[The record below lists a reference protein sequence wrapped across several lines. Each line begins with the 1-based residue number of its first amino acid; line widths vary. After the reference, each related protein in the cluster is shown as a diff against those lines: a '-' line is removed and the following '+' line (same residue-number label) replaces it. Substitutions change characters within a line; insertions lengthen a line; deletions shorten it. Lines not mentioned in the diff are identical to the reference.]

1 MLNFVPSITAQMEP
15 SSRKKTAPKGDGQT
29 IDTNIAPTPLI
40 HRLIPCSVAIV
51 TFLVLLP
58 VLQNGFVNWDDG
70 AFLVDNPNARGL
82 DWPRL
87 RWMFTTCYL
96 GSCMPLNYVTYGL
109 DYILW
114 GMNPLGYHLSSLLI
128 HSVNAVV
135 FYFLSLRLL
144 RLAVPSSLPQL
155 PYRLVAAVATLLF
168 SLHPLRVEAVAWVLG
183 REIAIAGFFFFLT
196 LICYLKAAEKE
207 SIGQSRWGWMSAAW
221 IFYALSLL
229 GKEAALTL
237 PLALFVLDFYPLK
250 RFPGAWREWSGT
262 KARRVWCEKVPFL
275 LIALAAAIKAVLA
288 KGQSG
293 TIYAWENYGLLPR
306 LAQVLYSFA
315 FYLWKTLAPIELSP
329 LYPLRPF
336 AGRWSLLF
344 LATGGIFLLLTV
356 GLFILRRRW
365 PVGLAAWVFYAILL
379 LPVSGIVAFGPYVA
393 ADRFSYIPCALWAV
407 VPGTG
412 LLWAWKL
419 KMSARISTRVLAGAH
434 FLTAGIVVGLAA
446 LTWHQSQIWKDSE
459 RLWRH
464 ALSIDDGSSFAHN
477 NLGLVLAD
485 HGALPEAVKEFRR
498 AVQIDPVFV
507 EAHTNLGNFLAQ
519 TGSREEAV
527 AHLRQALQIDPM
539 FANAHNTLGN
549 ILVDSGGLEEALQE
563 FRKAIEINPDA
574 AIFHYNLAR
583 ALAKKGDAQGAISQ
597 YRQAL
602 RIDPQDFEIRNNL
615 GLLLLR
621 QGHQDEATEQFR
633 EAIQLNPRYAKA
645 YFNLGKI
652 YLEQARLDEAAENFE
667 RALRLEPEVAE
678 IHENL
683 GRVLVLQGRK
693 EQATAHF
700 AEALRILRSQR
711 PSS

>member
-1 MLNFVPSITAQMEP
+1 MEP
-15 SSRKKTAPKGDGQT
+15 SFPKKTASKGDGQT
-29 IDTNIAPTPLI
+29 IDTNIPPTPLV
-40 HRLIPCSVAIV
+40 HRLIPGSVALV
-51 TFLVLLP
+51 TFLVFLP

-70 AFLVDNPNARGL
+70 AFLLNNPNARGL
-82 DWPRL
+82 GWQQL

-114 GMNPLGYHLSSLLI
+114 GMNPFGYHLSSLLI
-128 HSVNAVV
+128 HSANAVV

-144 RLAVPSSLPQL
+144 RLAVPSSSLQL
-155 PYRLVAAVATLLF
+155 PYRLAAGVAALLF

-183 REIAIAGFFFFLT
+183 REIAIAGVFFFLT

-237 PLALFVLDFYPLK
+237 PFALVVLDVYPLK
-250 RFPGAWREWSGT
+250 RFPGVWKEWLGT
-262 KARRVWCEKVPFL
+262 KVRWIWWEKIPFL

-293 TIYAWENYGLLPR
+293 TTYSWENYGLLPR
-306 LAQVLYSFA
+306 LAQVLYGLA
-315 FYLWKTLAPIELSP
+315 FYPWKTLAPIELSP
-329 LYPLRPF
+329 LYPI
-336 AGRWSLLF
+336 AGRWSSSLLTAGVSV
-344 LATGGIFLLLTV
+344 LSLTV

-365 PVGLAAWVFYAILL
+365 PAGLAAWVFYVILL
-379 LPVSGIVAFGPYVA
+379 VPVSGIVAFGPYAA

-407 VPGTG
+407 LPGAG

-419 KMSARISTRVLAGAH
+419 KMSARISTRALAGAH
-434 FLTAGIVVGLAA
+434 FLTAGIVVALAA

-464 ALSIDDGSSFAHN
+464 ALSIEERSSLAHN
-477 NLGLVLAD
+477 NLGLVLAER
-485 HGALPEAVKEFRR
+485 GALREAVNEFRR
-498 AVQIDPVFV
+498 VVQIDPLSV
-507 EAHTNLGNFLAQ
+507 EGRTNLGNFLAQ
-519 TGSREEAV
+519 MGSREEAV
-527 AHLRQALQIDPM
+527 VHLRQALQIDPM

-583 ALAKKGDAQGAISQ
+583 TLAKKGDVQGAISH
-597 YRQAL
+597 YHRAL
-602 RIDPQDFEIRNNL
+602 EIDPEDYDVRNNL
-615 GLLLLR
+615 GLLLLS
-621 QGHQDEATEQFR
+621 QGKVDEAIEQFR
-633 EAIQLNPRYAKA
+633 HAIRVNPDYAKA

-652 YLEQARLDEAAENFE
+652 YDEQARLDEAVENFE
-667 RALRLEPEVAE
+667 KALKLEPAVAE

-683 GRVLVLQGRK
+683 GRVLAKQGK
-693 EQATAHF
+693 NEQAAAHL
-700 AEALRILRSQR
+700 AEALRIVRSHR

>member
-1 MLNFVPSITAQMEP
+1 MKP
-15 SSRKKTAPKGDGQT
+15 SSPKETAPKWDGQT
-29 IDTNIAPTPLI
+29 INTDILPTPLI
-40 HRLIPCSVAIV
+40 RALIPGSVAIV
-51 TFLVLLP
+51 TFLVFVP

-70 AFLVDNPNARGL
+70 AFLVNNPNARGL
-82 DWPRL
+82 DWQRL

-114 GMNPLGYHLSSLLI
+114 GMNPWGYHLSSLLI

-144 RLAVPSSLPQL
+144 RLAVPSSSAQL
-155 PYRLVAAVATLLF
+155 PYRLAAAVAALLF

-207 SIGQSRWGWMSAAW
+207 SIGQSRWSWMSAAW

-237 PLALFVLDFYPLK
+237 PFALFVLDVYPLK
-250 RFPGAWREWSGT
+250 RFPGVWKEWLGT
-262 KARRVWCEKVPFL
+262 KARRIWWEKIPFL

-293 TIYAWENYGLLPR
+293 TIYSWENYGLLPR
-306 LAQVLYSFA
+306 LAQVLYGLA
-315 FYLWKTLAPIELSP
+315 FYPWKTLAPIELSP
-329 LYPLRPF
+329 LYPI
-336 AGRWSLLF
+336 AGRWSSSLLTAGVSV
-344 LATGGIFLLLTV
+344 LSLTV
-356 GLFILRRRW
+356 GLFILSRRW
-365 PVGLAAWVFYAILL
+365 PSGLAAWVFYVILL
-379 LPVSGIVAFGPYVA
+379 LPVSGIVPFGPYVA
-393 ADRFSYIPCALWAV
+393 ADRFSYVPCALWAML
-407 VPGTG
+407 PGAG

-419 KMSARISTRVLAGAH
+419 KMSGNISAATFACAE
-434 FLTAGIVVGLAA
+434 FLTVGIVIVLGA

-464 ALSIDDGSSFAHN
+464 ALSIEEGSSPAHN

-485 HGALPEAVKEFRR
+485 RGALREAVNEFRR
-498 AVQIDPVFV
+498 VLQIDPLSVDGR
-507 EAHTNLGNFLAQ
+507 TNLANFLAQ
-519 TGSREEAV
+519 MGSREEAV
-527 AHLRQALQIDPM
+527 TYLRQALQIDPM
-539 FANAHNTLGN
+539 SANAHNTLGN

-563 FRKAIEINPDA
+563 FRKAIDINPDA

-583 ALAKKGDAQGAISQ
+583 TLAKKGDVQGAISQ
-597 YRQAL
+597 YHRAL
-602 RIDPQDFEIRNNL
+602 EIDPEDYDIRNNL
-615 GLLLLR
+615 GLLLFS
-621 QGHQDEATEQFR
+621 QGRVNEAMEQFR
-633 EAIQLNPRYAKA
+633 EAIRLNPKYAKA

-652 YLEQARLDEAAENFE
+652 YIEQGRLDEAAENFE
-667 RALRLEPEVAE
+667 KALKLEPEVAE

-683 GRVLVLQGRK
+683 GRVLALQGK
-693 EQATAHF
+693 KDQAAAHL
-700 AEALRILRSQR
+700 AEALRILKSQR
-711 PSS
+711 PAS

>member
-1 MLNFVPSITAQMEP
+1 
-15 SSRKKTAPKGDGQT
+15 
-29 IDTNIAPTPLI
+29 
-40 HRLIPCSVAIV
+40 
-51 TFLVLLP
+51 
-58 VLQNGFVNWDDG
+58 
-70 AFLVDNPNARGL
+70 
-82 DWPRL
+82 
-87 RWMFTTCYL
+87 
-96 GSCMPLNYVTYGL
+96 
-109 DYILW
+109 
-114 GMNPLGYHLSSLLI
+114 
-128 HSVNAVV
+128 
-135 FYFLSLRLL
+135 
-144 RLAVPSSLPQL
+144 
-155 PYRLVAAVATLLF
+155 
-168 SLHPLRVEAVAWVLG
+168 VAWVLG

-262 KARRVWCEKVPFL
+262 KARRVWCEKIPFL

-336 AGRWSLLF
+336 AGPWSLLF
-344 LATGGIFLLLTV
+344 LATSGIFLLVTV

-365 PVGLAAWVFYAILL
+365 PAGLAAWVFYAILL

-419 KMSARISTRVLAGAH
+419 KMSNRISARTLAVAQ
-434 FLTAGIVVGLAA
+434 FFTAGVLVALGA
-446 LTWHQSQIWKDSE
+446 LTWQQSHIWKDSE

-477 NLGLVLAD
+477 NLGLALAD
-485 HGALPEAVKEFRR
+485 RGALREAVNEFRR

-549 ILVDSGGLEEALQE
+549 ILVDSGGLEEALQQ
-563 FRKAIEINPDA
+563 FHTAIKINPDA

-583 ALAKKGDAQGAISQ
+583 TLAKKGDVQGAISH
-597 YRQAL
+597 YHRAL
-602 RIDPQDFEIRNNL
+602 EIDPEDYDVRNNL
-615 GLLLLR
+615 GLLLLS
-621 QGHQDEATEQFR
+621 QGKVDEAIEQFR
-633 EAIQLNPRYAKA
+633 HAIRVNPDYAKA

-652 YLEQARLDEAAENFE
+652 YDEQARLDEAVENFE
-667 RALRLEPEVAE
+667 KALKLEPAVAE

-683 GRVLVLQGRK
+683 GRVLAKQGK
-693 EQATAHF
+693 NEQAAAHL
-700 AEALRILRSQR
+700 AEALRIVRSQR
-711 PSS
+711 PQS

>member
-1 MLNFVPSITAQMEP
+1 MQPSLKKNPA
-15 SSRKKTAPKGDGQT
+15 RKRDRPLVE
-29 IDTNIAPTPLI
+29 TNEQRA
-40 HRLIPCSVAIV
+40 RLIRALVPALIALV
-51 TFLVLLP
+51 TFLAFVP
-58 VLQNGFVNWDDG
+58 VLQNGFVNWDDE
-70 AFLVDNPNARGL
+70 AFLVNNLNARGL
-82 DWPRL
+82 DWQRL

-114 GMNPLGYHLSSLLI
+114 GMDPFGYHLTSLLI

-144 RLAVPSSLPQL
+144 RLAVPPPSPPQHA
-155 PYRLVAAVATLLF
+155 YRLAAAISALLF

-196 LICYLKAAEKE
+196 LICYLKAVEKE
-207 SIGQSRWGWMSAAW
+207 SIGQSRWGWMGAAW

-237 PLALFVLDFYPLK
+237 PFAFFVLDFYPLK
-250 RFPGAWREWSGT
+250 RLPGVWREWSGT
-262 KARRVWCEKVPFL
+262 KARQIWWEKLPFL
-275 LIALAAAIKAVLA
+275 LIALAAAIKALLA

-315 FYLWKTLAPIELSP
+315 FYLWKTLAPIGLSP

-336 AGRWSLLF
+336 AGPWSWLF
-344 LATGGIFLLLTV
+344 LATGGIFLSLTV

-365 PVGLAAWVFYAILL
+365 PAGLAAWAFYMLLL
-379 LPVSGIVAFGPYVA
+379 LPVSGIVAFGPYAA

-407 VPGTG
+407 LPGMG
-412 LLWAWKL
+412 LVYAWKL
-419 KMSARISTRVLAGAH
+419 KISRRMSERTLAGAQV
-434 FLTAGIVVGLAA
+434 LAAATVVALAA
-446 LTWHQSQIWKDSE
+446 LTWHQSQVWKDSE

-464 ALSIDDGSSFAHN
+464 ALSIEERSSFAHN

-485 HGALPEAVKEFRR
+485 RGALPQAVNEFRR
-498 AVQIDPVFV
+498 AVQIDPAFL

-519 TGSREEAV
+519 IGSREEAL
-527 AHLRQALQIDPM
+527 AHLHQALQIDPM
-539 FANAHNTLGN
+539 SANARNTLGN
-549 ILVDSGGLEEALQE
+549 ILIDSGELEQALDQ
-563 FRKAIEINPDA
+563 FYTAIEINPDA

-583 ALAKKGDAQGAISQ
+583 ALAKKGDVQGAISQ
-597 YRQAL
+597 YRHAL
-602 RIDPQDFEIRNNL
+602 ELDPEDDDVRNNL
-615 GLLLLR
+615 GLLLLT
-621 QGHQDEATEQFR
+621 QGNLEEAIEQFR
-633 EAIQLNPRYAKA
+633 AAIRVNPKYAKA
-645 YFNLGKI
+645 YFNLGKVNA
-652 YLEQARLDEAAENFE
+652 EQGSLDEAVANFR
-667 RALRLEPEVAE
+667 RALQFQPEVAE

-683 GRVLVLQGRK
+683 ADALALQGK
-693 EQATAHF
+693 KDEAAAHY

-711 PSS
+711 PRS

>member
-1 MLNFVPSITAQMEP
+1 MKPNA
-15 SSRKKTAPKGDGQT
+15 KKTPAPER
-29 IDTNIAPTPLI
+29 DTQMIETTTPRAWLI
-40 HRLIPCSVAIV
+40 RGLIPGSVALV
-51 TFLVLLP
+51 TFLVFLP

-70 AFLVDNPNARGL
+70 AFLLNNRNARGL
-82 DWPRL
+82 GWQQL

-96 GSCMPLNYVTYGL
+96 GSCMPLNYMTYGL
-109 DYILW
+109 DYIVW
-114 GMNPLGYHLSSLLI
+114 GMNPFGYHLSSLLI
-128 HSVNAVV
+128 HSANAVV

-144 RLAVPSSLPQL
+144 RLAVAPSLPQL
-155 PYRLVAAVATLLF
+155 PYRLAAGVAALLF

-262 KARRVWCEKVPFL
+262 KARRVWWEKVPFL

-293 TIYAWENYGLLPR
+293 TIYTWENYGLLPR

-315 FYLWKTLAPIELSP
+315 FYLWKTLTPIELSP
-329 LYPLRPF
+329 LYALRPF
-336 AGRWSLLF
+336 AGPWSLSF
-344 LATGGIFLLLTV
+344 LATGVVVLSLTV
-356 GLFILRRRW
+356 GLFIFRRRW
-365 PVGLAAWVFYAILL
+365 TAGLAAWVFYAILL

-412 LLWAWKL
+412 LLWVWKL
-419 KMSARISTRVLAGAH
+419 KMSARTLAIAE
-434 FLTAGIVVGLAA
+434 FFTAGVVVALGA
-446 LTWHQSQIWKDSE
+446 LTWQQSHIWKDSE

-477 NLGLVLAD
+477 NLGLALAD
-485 HGALPEAVKEFRR
+485 RGALREAVNEFRR

-583 ALAKKGDAQGAISQ
+583 TLAKKGDVQGAISH
-597 YRQAL
+597 YHRAL
-602 RIDPQDFEIRNNL
+602 EIDPDDCDVRNNL
-615 GLLLLR
+615 GLLLLS
-621 QGHQDEATEQFR
+621 QGKVDEAMEQFR
-633 EAIQLNPRYAKA
+633 HAIRVNPDYAKA

-652 YLEQARLDEAAENFE
+652 YDEQARLDEAVENFE
-667 RALRLEPEVAE
+667 KALKLEPSVAE

-683 GRVLVLQGRK
+683 GRVLAKQGK
-693 EQATAHF
+693 NEQAAAHL
-700 AEALRILRSQR
+700 AEALRIVRSQR

>member
-1 MLNFVPSITAQMEP
+1 MKP
-15 SSRKKTAPKGDGQT
+15 SSKKKFAPKWSGET
-29 IDTNIAPTPLI
+29 IDTDISSTALI
-40 HRLIPCSVAIV
+40 QGLIPAAVVVV
-51 TFLVLLP
+51 TFLTFLP
-58 VLQNGFVNWDDG
+58 GLQNGFVNWDDG
-70 AFLVDNPNARGL
+70 AFLVNNLNARGL
-82 DWPRL
+82 DWQRL

-114 GMNPLGYHLSSLLI
+114 GMNPFGYHLSSLLI

-144 RLAVPSSLPQL
+144 RLAVPPSSPQL
-155 PYRLVAAVATLLF
+155 PYRLAAAVATLLF
-168 SLHPLRVEAVAWVLG
+168 SLHPLRVEAVVWVLG
-183 REIAIAGFFFFLT
+183 REIAIAGFFFFLS

-237 PLALFVLDFYPLK
+237 PFALFVLDVYPLK
-250 RFPGAWREWSGT
+250 RFPGAWREWSGK
-262 KARRVWCEKVPFL
+262 KARRIWWEKLPFL

-293 TIYAWENYGLLPR
+293 TIYTWENYGLLPR

-336 AGRWSLLF
+336 AGPWNLLF
-344 LATGGIFLLLTV
+344 LATGGIFLTLTI

-379 LPVSGIVAFGPYVA
+379 LPVGGIVAFGPYVA
-393 ADRFSYIPCALWAV
+393 ADRFSYIPCALWPV

-419 KMSARISTRVLAGAH
+419 KMSDRLSARTLAAAEL
-434 FLTAGIVVGLAA
+434 FTAGVLVALGA
-446 LTWHQSQIWKDSE
+446 LTWQQSQVWKNSE

-464 ALSIDDGSSFAHN
+464 ALSIDERSSFAHN
-477 NLGLVLAD
+477 NLGLALAD
-485 HGALPEAVKEFRR
+485 RGALPEAVNQFRR
-498 AVQIDPVFV
+498 AVEIDPVFV

-519 TGSREEAV
+519 MDSRQEAV

-549 ILVDSGGLEEALQE
+549 ILVDSGGLEEALQQ
-563 FRKAIEINPDA
+563 FRKAIDINPDA

-583 ALAKKGDAQGAISQ
+583 TLARKGDVQGAISHYQ
-597 YRQAL
+597 RAL
-602 RIDPQDFEIRNNL
+602 EIDPEDDDVRNNL
-615 GLLLLR
+615 GLLLLN
-621 QGHQDEATEQFR
+621 QGKVDEAMEQFR
-633 EAIQLNPRYAKA
+633 HVIRVNPNYAKA
-645 YFNLGKI
+645 YFNIGKI
-652 YLEQARLDEAAENFE
+652 YVEQARLDEAVENFE
-667 RALRLEPEVAE
+667 KALKLAPAVAE

-683 GRVLVLQGRK
+683 GHVLAKQGK
-693 EQATAHF
+693 NEQAAAHL
-700 AEALRILRSQR
+700 AEALRIVRSQG

>member
-1 MLNFVPSITAQMEP
+1 MKP
-15 SSRKKTAPKGDGQT
+15 SSKKKFALKRGGQT
-29 IDTNIAPTPLI
+29 IDTDIPSTALI
-40 HRLIPCSVAIV
+40 RGLIPASVAVV

-70 AFLVDNPNARGL
+70 AFLVNNPNTLGL

-155 PYRLVAAVATLLF
+155 PYRFAAGVATLLF

-183 REIAIAGFFFFLT
+183 REIAIAAFFFFLT

-262 KARRVWCEKVPFL
+262 KARRVWCEKIPFL

-336 AGRWSLLF
+336 AGPWSLLF
-344 LATGGIFLLLTV
+344 LATGGIFLLVTV

-365 PVGLAAWVFYAILL
+365 PAGLAAWVFYAILL

-419 KMSARISTRVLAGAH
+419 KMSNRISARTLAVAQ
-434 FLTAGIVVGLAA
+434 FFTAGVLVALGA
-446 LTWHQSQIWKDSE
+446 LTWQQSHIWKDSE

-477 NLGLVLAD
+477 NLGLALAD
-485 HGALPEAVKEFRR
+485 RGALREAVNEFRR

-549 ILVDSGGLEEALQE
+549 ILVDSGGLEEALQQ
-563 FRKAIEINPDA
+563 FHTAIKINPDA

-583 ALAKKGDAQGAISQ
+583 TLAKKGDVQGAISH
-597 YRQAL
+597 YHRAL
-602 RIDPQDFEIRNNL
+602 EIDPEDYDVRNNL
-615 GLLLLR
+615 GLLLLS
-621 QGHQDEATEQFR
+621 QGKVDEAIEQFR
-633 EAIQLNPRYAKA
+633 HAIRVNPDYAKA

-652 YLEQARLDEAAENFE
+652 YDEQARLDEAVENFE
-667 RALRLEPEVAE
+667 KALKLEPAVAE

-683 GRVLVLQGRK
+683 GRVLAKQGK
-693 EQATAHF
+693 NEQAAAHL
-700 AEALRILRSQR
+700 AEALRIVRSQR
-711 PSS
+711 PQS